1 METQVTSVT
10 MIPFMS
16 IKLICSMASV
26 WIDVIC
32 CTLYYYFDVIT
43 EVTGHTETKRRPGG
57 RCETS
62 K

>member
-26 WIDVIC
+26 WIGVIS
-32 CTLYYYFDVIT
+32 CTLHYYVDVIT
-43 EVTGHTETKRRPGG
+43 EVTSHTEIKRRPGG